1 MLHKKIAIHKK
12 NDIILLSNW
21 EILKFYFNF
30 MKKIKIRVSS
40 YYSEI
45 SKYKN
50 YDVLVIEINTKE
62 MPDHLKI
69 IELVNNLNNAVD
81 NNQRVVIH
89 CNNNLLTS
97 FLKTSFEVY
106 FSNF

>member
-1 MLHKKIAIHKK
+1 
-12 NDIILLSNW
+12 
-21 EILKFYFNF
+21 

-50 YDVLVIEINTKE
+50 YDILVIEIDTKK
-62 MPDHLKI
+62 MPEHLKI

-81 NNQRVVIH
+81 NNNKVIIY
-89 CNNNLLTS
+89 CNNNLLSS
-97 FLKTSFEVY
+97 FLETSFEVY